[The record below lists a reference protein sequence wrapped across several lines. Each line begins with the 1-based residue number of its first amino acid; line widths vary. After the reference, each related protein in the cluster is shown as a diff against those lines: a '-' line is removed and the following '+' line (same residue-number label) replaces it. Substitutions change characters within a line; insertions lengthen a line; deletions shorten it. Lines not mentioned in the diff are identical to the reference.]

1 MQRIGLLF
9 LTTFLAGCGSPAS
22 DGPGPQQG
30 GRYAGIGLYGAGDMW
45 QRLVVTSRPRDA
57 AAANLRDDEVV
68 IVVVDSRTGEVRQ
81 CGNLSGHC
89 ITMNPW
95 AAPLGGD
102 RALPVNLTEHRAAVD
117 RARDQQNE
125 AAVSDMNGAAAETT
139 NSVQPS
145 RR

>member
-9 LTTFLAGCGSPAS
+9 LTACLAGCGGPVS

-45 QRLVVTSRPRDA
+45 QRLVAASRPQDA
-57 AAANLRDDEVV
+57 AAASLRDDEMV

-89 ITMNPW
+89 IGSNPW
-95 AAPLGGD
+95 AAPLG
-102 RALPVNLTEHRAAVD
+102 REQTLPVNLTETRAAVD
-117 RARDQQNE
+117 RARDQQGG
-125 AAVSDMNGAAAETT
+125 AVVNDMNAATETT
-139 NSVQPS
+139 NSAQPG

>member
-9 LTTFLAGCGSPAS
+9 LTACLAGCGGPAS
-22 DGPGPQQG
+22 DGLGPQQG
-30 GRYAGIGLYGAGDMW
+30 GRYAGIGLYSPGDMW
-45 QRLVVTSRPRDA
+45 QRLVVAERPDDNM
-57 AAANLRDDEVV
+57 AANLRDDEVV

-95 AAPLGGD
+95 AAPLGRD

-117 RARDQQNE
+117 RARDQQGG
-125 AAVSDMNGAAAETT
+125 AVVNDTNGAAIKVT
-139 NSVQPS
+139 NSAQPS